1 MAVNLYIEA
10 QPHGVVVT
18 NEVVMRDK
26 CVTSGEIVIEV
37 RRGEIVIEVR
47 TCEDRHRSEDL

>member
-1 MAVNLYIEA
+1 V
-10 QPHGVVVT
+10 
-18 NEVVMRDK
+18 RR
-26 CVTSGEIVIEV
+26 GEIVIEV